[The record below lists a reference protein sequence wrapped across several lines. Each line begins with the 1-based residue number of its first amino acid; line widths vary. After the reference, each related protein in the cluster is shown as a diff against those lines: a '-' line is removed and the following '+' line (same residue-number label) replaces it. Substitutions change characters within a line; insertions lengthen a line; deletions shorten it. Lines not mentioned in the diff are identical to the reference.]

1 MGIVLMIGLA
11 IAAGLLI
18 FYAIKMTIIWLKS
31 KIRELMAK
39 KNVKKVLAAD
49 LEEMVRTCSNKVKI
63 DDFLN
68 EGYTDVIAAVN
79 DEGKLE
85 GEVELVKNT
94 DENHEIDGQ
103 YRGKGMVLYEN

>member
-1 MGIVLMIGLA
+1 MGIFLMISLA

-18 FYAIKMTIIWLKS
+18 FYAVKMTIKWIKS
-31 KIRELMAK
+31 KIKELMAK
-39 KNVKKVLAAD
+39 KNVKKVLATD
-49 LEEMVRTCSNKVKI
+49 LEEMVKTCKNKVNI
-63 DDFLN
+63 NDFLN

-94 DENHEIDGQ
+94 DEYREIDDQ
-103 YRGKGMVLYEN
+103 YKDEGMVLYEK

>member
-18 FYAIKMTIIWLKS
+18 FYAIKMTIKWLKS

-49 LEEMVRTCSNKVKI
+49 LEEMVSTCSNKVKI

-68 EGYTDVIAAVN
+68 DGYTDVIAAVN